1 MKYKYIYIYYLSLWE
16 DNSCY
21 EKTSLKQKEKEHR
34 VVPIWS
40 FLYFLCEKESQGT
53 CAMEVEW
60 FMYSLFHSQL
70 DTRKLV
76 SKTTNIGDS

>member
-1 MKYKYIYIYYLSLWE
+1 MRRHLLSKKKKNIEWFLFE
-16 DNSCY
+16 
-21 EKTSLKQKEKEHR
+21 
-34 VVPIWS
+34 V